1 MSKTTTTANTMTEAE
16 ARQILGERYA
26 EVRELA
32 EQWARRLGRPVA
44 FR

>member
-1 MSKTTTTANTMTEAE
+1 MSNSTATAISMTEAE
-16 ARQILGERYA
+16 ARKILGERYA

>member
-1 MSKTTTTANTMTEAE
+1 MSKTTTTATTMTEAE

-44 FR
+44 YR

>member
-1 MSKTTTTANTMTEAE
+1 MSKTTTTISMTEAE

-32 EQWARRLGRPVA
+32 EAWARRLGRPVA